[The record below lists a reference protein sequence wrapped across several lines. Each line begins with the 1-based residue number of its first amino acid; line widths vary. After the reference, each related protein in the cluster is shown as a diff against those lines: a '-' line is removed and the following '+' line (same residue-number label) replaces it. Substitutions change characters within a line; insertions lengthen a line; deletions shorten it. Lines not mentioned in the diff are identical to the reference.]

1 MNRGIC
7 IYCGKDVLFKKNG
20 TLKNHRNQ
28 SKDCPG
34 SGFREVGVQ
43 AVNAFI
49 EKHEDIANSAEDE
62 EVKKTHYDIAD
73 AVHSRHSNLLKLD
86 PKEIDLRPYFQKKL
100 GEHLKKAPAVI
111 DKISQ
116 EYIFRLFDLEVIA
129 TDCDGVYFQVWSFSY
144 SEFFDE
150 GKYHDAQDH
159 GVSYA
164 SFSSCLSVQD
174 VLYRATVK
182 YHIGHFKQGCYR
194 EPFLAHR

>member
-1 MNRGIC
+1 MC
-7 IYCGKDVLFKKNG
+7 IYCGKDVLLKKDG

-34 SGFREVGVQ
+34 SGFRKVGVQ

-62 EVKKTHYDIAD
+62 EVKKAHYDIAD
-73 AVHSRHSNLLKLD
+73 AVGLRHSNLLKLD

-100 GEHLKKAPAVI
+100 GEHLKIARVII
-111 DKISQ
+111 DKESR
-116 EYIFRLFDLEVIA
+116 ENIFRLFDLEVIA
-129 TDCDGVYFQVWSFSY
+129 TDYNGVYFQAWSFSY
-144 SEFFDE
+144 SEFYDE

-174 VLYRATVK
+174 VLYTATAK
-182 YHIGHFKQGCYR
+182 YIGIDGLKGGSYR
-194 EPFLAHR
+194 GGPFLAHR